1 MARHGFNGLAL
12 QEVADAVGIT
22 QAGLLH
28 YIGNKDGLVELLMS
42 DRYDRQGTPQ
52 DFLDSG
58 DPAAVH
64 PDGMSLPA
72 YFRYLVAYN
81 ESRPQLMGLYMTLG
95 VEATDPDH
103 PAHDYLIRRPD
114 QVWEHYS
121 RFTWRLPPQVVE
133 AGGWPTM
140 RPLVEM
146 VIEAMDGTQIR
157 FFREPRVS
165 LVEEWAR
172 WSRCCS
178 PRPSGTTTAEG
189 VRGAGE
195 DHRGL
200 PLLLGQGDDQRR
212 APRRRP
218 PILIRSGIGAPA
230 AQESR
235 RP

>member
-1 MARHGFNGLAL
+1 MATSRSKRVRLSAEERREQIVEAATQLVARHGFNGLAL

-58 DPAAVH
+58 DPAAAH
-64 PDGMSLPA
+64 PDGMSPPA

-81 ESRPQLMGLYMTLG
+81 EARPQLMGLYMTLG

-103 PAHDYLIRRPD
+103 PAHDYFIRRPD
-114 QVWEHYS
+114 QVWEFYS

-146 VIEAMDGTQIR
+146 AIEAMDGAQIR

-172 WSRCCS
+172 WESVLFPS
-178 PRPSGTTTAEG
+178 P
-189 VRGAGE
+189 VW
-195 DHRGL
+195 
-200 PLLLGQGDDQRR
+200 DDYR
-212 APRRRP
+212 
-218 PILIRSGIGAPA
+218 
-230 AQESR
+230 
-235 RP
+235 

>member
-1 MARHGFNGLAL
+1 M
-12 QEVADAVGIT
+12 ADAVGIT

-58 DPAAVH
+58 DPAAAH
-64 PDGMSLPA
+64 PEGMSLPA

-81 ESRPQLMGLYMTLG
+81 EARPQLMGLYMTLG

-103 PAHDYLIRRPD
+103 PAYDYFIRRPD
-114 QVWEHYS
+114 HVWEFYS
-121 RFTWRLPPQVVE
+121 TFTWRLPPRVVE

-146 VIEAMDGTQIR
+146 ALEAMDGAQIR

-172 WSRCCS
+172 WEAVLFPS
-178 PRPSGTTTAEG
+178 PVWDGYR
-189 VRGAGE
+189 
-195 DHRGL
+195 
-200 PLLLGQGDDQRR
+200 
-212 APRRRP
+212 
-218 PILIRSGIGAPA
+218 
-230 AQESR
+230 
-235 RP
+235 